1 MTTYKTTLRD
11 AQGNELL
18 PKTVTSS
25 VVSPDGLQT
34 LDDLLD
40 ERVIDSEYVHTDN
53 NFTTVLKSKLD
64 GIEDGATAD
73 QTAEEIKLAYESNAD
88 TNAFTDA
95 EKAKLSSL
103 ENADNHTSG
112 VNNKVYTAAEQTKL
126 ATIAEGAEVNVDYSA
141 SGGIVLSDANFSLD
155 STYRPTFNGAS
166 FDDPIQVH
174 GVNITEFT
182 PLPYSMISG
191 RCDRDGY
198 TQFYVQNLNDGPN
211 ASADMVL
218 YNDLS
223 DNETFL
229 LDMGLNSSGYSSED
243 YPIFTANSAYVYTGS
258 DGTVEN
264 PSDLFIGTSSPNSD
278 IVFFSGGF
286 DVTNEVVRI
295 GSDGS
300 VTIAD
305 SENSSQE
312 FTVNG
317 AATFNGEVE
326 LTSTLT
332 LAANPTSPLEAAT
345 KQYVDNVAQGIY
357 VKDGVDASTTDTLA
371 ALTGGTIV
379 YDNGTGGDGATLTIS
394 VVGTYDFL
402 DSEVWD
408 GYTGAAVGTRV
419 LVKNQATLA
428 HNGIYEITSSTVLTR
443 TSDFNSDA
451 TIEAGDFVFVSD
463 GTQLHSTSWIQTATV
478 NSIGTDDI
486 VFSQFGSAANYLAGT
501 NIAIVD
507 NTIAVTGT
515 IPSTNGGT
523 GTSTV
528 TTGDLL
534 YGASA
539 NNWGKLPLGAARKSL
554 VVNAAGTQ
562 LEWNSVALN
571 TEAVSGSLPISN
583 GGTGATTASAALSN
597 LGAASEIFAI
607 AMAIAL
613 S

>member
-64 GIEDGATAD
+64 GIENGATAD

-95 EKAKLSSL
+95 EKVKLAFV
-103 ENADNHTSG
+103 ENVDNHTSG

-126 ATIAEGAEVNVDYSA
+126 ATIAEGAEVNVDYS
-141 SGGIVLSDANFSLD
+141 
-155 STYRPTFNGAS
+155 
-166 FDDPIQVH
+166 
-174 GVNITEFT
+174 
-182 PLPYSMISG
+182 
-191 RCDRDGY
+191 
-198 TQFYVQNLNDGPN
+198 
-211 ASADMVL
+211 
-218 YNDLS
+218 
-223 DNETFL
+223 
-229 LDMGLNSSGYSSED
+229 
-243 YPIFTANSAYVYTGS
+243 
-258 DGTVEN
+258 
-264 PSDLFIGTSSPNSD
+264 
-278 IVFFSGGF
+278 
-286 DVTNEVVRI
+286 
-295 GSDGS
+295 
-300 VTIAD
+300 
-305 SENSSQE
+305 
-312 FTVNG
+312 
-317 AATFNGEVE
+317 
-326 LTSTLT
+326 
-332 LAANPTSPLEAAT
+332 
-345 KQYVDNVAQGIY
+345 
-357 VKDGVDASTTDTLA
+357 
-371 ALTGGTIV
+371 
-379 YDNGTGGDGATLTIS
+379 
-394 VVGTYDFL
+394 
-402 DSEVWD
+402 
-408 GYTGAAVGTRV
+408 
-419 LVKNQATLA
+419 
-428 HNGIYEITSSTVLTR
+428 
-443 TSDFNSDA
+443 
-451 TIEAGDFVFVSD
+451 
-463 GTQLHSTSWIQTATV
+463 
-478 NSIGTDDI
+478 
-486 VFSQFGSAANYLAGT
+486 AGT

-539 NNWGKLPLGAARKSL
+539 NDWGKLPLGAARKSL

-571 TEAVSGSLPISN
+571 TEAVSGSLPIAN